1 MWQAEIPAY
10 LETLDLDKAKE
21 VYDLF
26 YVNDPL
32 PDPVVLDMKSRNT
45 YILLQVIDDLIHLYH
60 QIADVLQSIINNNT
74 NHSVLCVYIYK
85 LYELYITGDL
95 KTREIFIDEKYTIVP
110 LKTDPFSLGVP
121 FIGAPKW
128 IPIESSPVVQFD
140 IDWDTSLFNE
150 LHIDFLPPIT
160 VEIDFEKTLITPKHF
175 YKYKNCLKYI
185 FEKPLGLDITKVTF
199 HLKQS
204 IETQQT
210 TSSVVV
216 SDSIDENLMT
226 HTVESAN
233 HLDATTGTTIPDG
246 VIIEYDDSFK
256 LLKYDF
262 NLPDI
267 PDIPDIPS
275 DTTPP
280 SLDEFTGSFI
290 FFDKIY
296 YKLPSEFIKSINEID
311 DNTIELVLSDGS
323 DSESKVTYKST
334 DSFKHVAFVYG
345 DKLFI
350 PENRELLVYYPM
362 RLNKRHHIAS
372 RVAVYGSPITK
383 FTIVVEFLQFASYP
397 QHWGGLRYTFIQHE
411 LRLPLHKITASRD
424 MIINECN
431 RLKQDVL
438 VKVKEQETKLE
449 DDKKT
454 YNMMYNKKLKHL
466 NTY

>member
-26 YVNDPL
+26 YVNEPL
-32 PDPVVLDMKSRNT
+32 PDPVVLDMKSRNA
-45 YILLQVIDDLIHLYH
+45 YILLQVIDDIIHLYH
-60 QIADVLQSIINNNT
+60 QIADVLQSIINNNN
-74 NHSVLCVYIYK
+74 NHSVLSVYIYK

-95 KTREIFIDEKYTIVP
+95 KTREIFIDDKYTIVP

-185 FEKPLGLDITKVTF
+185 FEKPLGIETIKVTF

-204 IETQQT
+204 AETPQT

-216 SDSIDENLMT
+216 SDSIDENIIT
-226 HTVESAN
+226 HTESEN
-233 HLDATTGTTIPDG
+233 QLDATTIPDG

-262 NLPDI
+262 TLPEI
-267 PDIPDIPS
+267 PEIPEIPS
-275 DTTPP
+275 DTPP
-280 SLDEFTGSFI
+280 SLDEFAGSFI
-290 FFDKIY
+290 FFDRIY
-296 YKLPSEFIKSINEID
+296 YKLPSEFIKLINEID
-311 DNTIELVLSDGS
+311 DDTIELVLSDGS
-323 DSESKVTYKST
+323 DSDSKVTYKST
-334 DSFKHVAFVYG
+334 DSFKHLAFVHG
-345 DKLFI
+345 GKLFI
-350 PENRELLVYYPM
+350 PENKELLVYYPM

-372 RVAVYGSPITK
+372 RIVVYGSPITK

-397 QHWGGLRYTFIQHE
+397 QYWGGLRYTFIQHE
-411 LRLPLHKITASRD
+411 LNLPLHKITESRD

-431 RLKQDVL
+431 RLHNDVL
-438 VKVKEQETKLE
+438 LKVKEQEKILVE
-449 DDKKT
+449 DKKT
-454 YNMMYNKKLKHL
+454 YNTVYNKKLKHL

>member
-32 PDPVVLDMKSRNT
+32 PDPVILDMKSRNT
-45 YILLQVIDDLIHLYH
+45 YILLQVIDDLINLYN
-60 QIADVLQSIINNNT
+60 QITDVLQSIINNNT
-74 NHSVLCVYIYK
+74 NHSVLSVYIYK

-128 IPIESSPVVQFD
+128 ITIASSPVVQFD
-140 IDWDTSLFNE
+140 VDWDTSLFNE

-160 VEIDFEKTLITPKHF
+160 VEIDFEKTLVAPKHF

-185 FEKPLGLDITKVTF
+185 FEKPLGIDIIKVTF

-204 IETQQT
+204 AETQQT

-216 SDSIDENLMT
+216 SESIDENIKT
-226 HTVESAN
+226 HVESEN
-233 HLDATTGTTIPDG
+233 QLDATTIPDG

-262 NLPDI
+262 TLPDI

-275 DTTPP
+275 DTPP
-280 SLDEFTGSFI
+280 SFDEFADSFI

-311 DNTIELVLSDGS
+311 DDTIELVLFDGS
-323 DSESKVTYKST
+323 NNESKVTYKST
-334 DSFKHVAFVYG
+334 DSFKHVAFVHG
-345 DKLFI
+345 GKLFI
-350 PENRELLVYYPM
+350 PENKELLVYYPM
-362 RLNKRHHIAS
+362 RLNKRHHISS
-372 RVAVYGSPITK
+372 RIVVYGSPITK
-383 FTIVVEFLQFASYP
+383 FTIVVEFLQFVSYP
-397 QHWGGLRYTFIQHE
+397 RHWGGLRYTFIQHVFN
-411 LRLPLHKITASRD
+411 LPLHKITSSRD

-431 RLKQDVL
+431 RLHNDVL
-438 VKVKEQETKLE
+438 IKVKEQEKILVVE
-449 DDKKT
+449 KKG
-454 YNMMYNKKLKHL
+454 YNTMYNKKLKHL